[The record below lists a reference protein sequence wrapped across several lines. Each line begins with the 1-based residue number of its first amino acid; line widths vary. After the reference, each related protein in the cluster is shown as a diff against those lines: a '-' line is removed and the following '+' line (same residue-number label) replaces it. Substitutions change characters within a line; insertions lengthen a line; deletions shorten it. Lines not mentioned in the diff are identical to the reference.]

1 MATIGNPDL
10 LLLDEHTAALDPK
23 TSQIVMD
30 ITEKVVKEKGLT
42 TIMVTHNIEH
52 AIKYGNRLIMLH
64 LGKKILDID
73 GNMKKSLTKEELL
86 SLFKDISDKSL
97 FV

>member
-1 MATIGNPDL
+1 MNLEDKLNTPVSQLSGGQRQSLALIMATIGNPDL

-23 TSQIVMD
+23 TSETVME
-30 ITEKVVKEKGLT
+30 ITERVIREKGLT

-64 LGKKILDID
+64 LGKK
-73 GNMKKSLTKEELL
+73 
-86 SLFKDISDKSL
+86 F
-97 FV
+97 